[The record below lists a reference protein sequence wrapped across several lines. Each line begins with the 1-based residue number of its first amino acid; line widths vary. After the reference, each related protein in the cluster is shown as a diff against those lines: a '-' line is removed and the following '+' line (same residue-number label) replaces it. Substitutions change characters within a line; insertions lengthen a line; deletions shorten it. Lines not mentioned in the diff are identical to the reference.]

1 MKMNIQTTVH
11 LLPLPF
17 ELAETINGFLF
28 RSYKSIQQEIIQKIK
43 LGFSRATLTQYGLT
57 ESDFDNDHWFFQAY
71 GENEFQFQA
80 INCCVCGNYLDTNTP
95 INNYDIICYCEWL
108 E

>member
-1 MKMNIQTTVH
+1 MNIQTTVH

-43 LGFSRATLTQYGLT
+43 LGFSRATLTQYYLT
-57 ESDFDNDHWFFQAY
+57 ESDFDNDHWFFPSVWRKRMSISS
-71 GENEFQFQA
+71 NKLL
-80 INCCVCGNYLDTNTP
+80 CM
-95 INNYDIICYCEWL
+95 W
-108 E
+108 

>member
-17 ELAETINGFLF
+17 EVAETINGFLF

-43 LGFSRATLTQYGLT
+43 LGFSRATLTQNDLT
-57 ESDFDNDHWFFQAY
+57 ESNFHDDRHWFFEAH
-71 GENEFQFQA
+71 GEKECQFQG
-80 INCCVCGNYLDTNTP
+80 INCRVCGNYLAANTS
-95 INNYDIICYCEWL
+95 IKKYNIICYCE
-108 E
+108 